1 MISENEHNYH
11 RKSQE
16 LYAAIRP
23 ERPPEVTSVPY
34 PQKRPA
40 PQEIVKEKPKR
51 VIIRKATTR
60 KHLEELKPQNQASN
74 DARIAHNIEEQAQ
87 EEMETDLPI
96 EPVEQTKAKRRAVKR
111 SPPDINY
118 DIVSD
123 VLDKTANITMAHR
136 SVSSSEKP

>member
-118 DIVSD
+118 DIQ
-123 VLDKTANITMAHR
+123 
-136 SVSSSEKP
+136 

>member
-40 PQEIVKEKPKR
+40 PQEIVKEKSKR

-118 DIVSD
+118 DIQ
-123 VLDKTANITMAHR
+123 
-136 SVSSSEKP
+136 

>member
-11 RKSQE
+11 HKSQE

-23 ERPPEVTSVPY
+23 EKPPEVASAPY

-60 KHLEELKPQNQASN
+60 KHLEELKPQNQISN
-74 DARIAHNIEEQAQ
+74 DARIIHNIEDQTQ
-87 EEMETDLPI
+87 EEMETNLPI
-96 EPVEQTKAKRRAVKR
+96 EQAEPSKPKRRVVKQ

-118 DIVSD
+118 DIQ
-123 VLDKTANITMAHR
+123 
-136 SVSSSEKP
+136 